1 MKSVCKT
8 DLCCQKPLPAP
19 AILPLALRMALQIN
33 IFKATTTAGTRKEGA
48 GLGEVP
54 DAALVTGLRVGEAL
68 LQVFEVEARVMD
80 KVGRAGICLPTTALV
95 AASWG
100 G

>member
-1 MKSVCKT
+1 M
-8 DLCCQKPLPAP
+8 DLCCQKPPLAP
-19 AILPLALRMALQIN
+19 AVLSLASRTVLQTN
-33 IFKATTTAGTRKEGA
+33 MFKATTTAGTRKEGA

-54 DAALVTGLRVGEAL
+54 DAALVTGLRVDEAL
-68 LQVFEVEARVMD
+68 LQVLEVEARVMD

-95 AASWG
+95 VASWG